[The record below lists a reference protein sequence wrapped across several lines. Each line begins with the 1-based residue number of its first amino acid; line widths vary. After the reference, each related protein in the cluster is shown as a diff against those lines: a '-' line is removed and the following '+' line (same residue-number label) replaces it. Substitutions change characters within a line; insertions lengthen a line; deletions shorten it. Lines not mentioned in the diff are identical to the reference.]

1 MIQIGIDGNEAN
13 VQDRVGIGEY
23 AFQLLSYFEKIS
35 QNTTEY
41 QFYVYL
47 KHKPGADL
55 PPARKGWKYIVIKPE
70 RLWTQIGLPFF
81 LYTHK
86 NDLDVFFS
94 PTHYAPRFSPIPT
107 VVSVMDVSYLHFPE
121 TFAKKDLYQ
130 LETWTR
136 YSVKNAQKVFTIST
150 ASKNDIMKFY
160 NKKNNDVIVTHLGI
174 KAIDTDI
181 TKKSMEEIQKK
192 YNLSK
197 NYFLF
202 VGTLQ
207 PRKNI
212 TRLIEAFALLKNK
225 YSEIT
230 LVIVGRKGWKY
241 DEIIEAPTK
250 YNVTDSVLFLDFV
263 PDEDLPSLYANA
275 IAYVLPSLYEGF
287 GLPVLEAM
295 EYDCPVITS
304 NISSLPESVG
314 EAALSVNPAN
324 VTDISDIMETLLSD
338 EELRKNL
345 IKKGHEQIKKFSW
358 EKTAKETLAVLEAV
372 AQNK

>member
-1 MIQIGIDGNEAN
+1 
-13 VQDRVGIGEY
+13 
-23 AFQLLSYFEKIS
+23 
-35 QNTTEY
+35 
-41 QFYVYL
+41 
-47 KHKPGADL
+47 
-55 PPARKGWKYIVIKPE
+55 
-70 RLWTQIGLPFF
+70 
-81 LYTHK
+81 
-86 NDLDVFFS
+86 
-94 PTHYAPRFSPIPT
+94 
-107 VVSVMDVSYLHFPE
+107 MDVSYLHFPE

-130 LETWTR
+130 LETWTM

-304 NISSLPESVG
+304 NISSLPEAGG
-314 EAALSVNPAN
+314 EAALYVNPEN
-324 VTDISDIMETLLSD
+324 VIDISDKMEKLLSD